1 MGLKSHR
8 PIVGGLAIGCIALVA
23 GCGGGTS
30 SSALS
35 PEEYRTQ
42 ADAICTT
49 FDTAQNAVAEPTSP
63 ETIAPYFETLL
74 PLATKQTADL
84 KALQVPDE
92 LKVKHDEAIG
102 LQEQQLAIITDVKK
116 RIDGGES
123 PVSVVTELQTKVTPL
138 SDKGEALAKELG
150 LKVCGNDSSTTTS
163 TTTTSTTATAP
174 VLTTATTSTETADT
188 TATTSASPTGEVDAT
203 VFAGDVQ
210 KLGGN
215 LTQFG
220 LTLQAAAQGPAA
232 LAERST
238 LLRTQLDEFDTI
250 IGRMDGYTVS
260 TPELESRRAAIV
272 ASGPDVTSSGREL
285 LDAADA
291 GDAPKLNAILPK
303 FTSAL
308 TKLQTAATGG

>member
-63 ETIAPYFETLL
+63 ETIAPYFEKLL
-74 PLATKQTADL
+74 PLATKRTAEL
-84 KALQVPDE
+84 KALKVPDE
-92 LKVKHDEAIG
+92 LKATHDEAIG
-102 LQEQQLAIITDVKK
+102 LEEQQLAILTDAKK

-123 PVSVVTELQTKVTPL
+123 SVAVVTEIQSKVTPL
-138 SDKGEALAKELG
+138 SDKSDALAKELG
-150 LKVCGNDSSTTTS
+150 LKVCGKDDS

-174 VLTTATTSTETADT
+174 VLTTATTQTETTDT

-291 GDAPKLNAILPK
+291 GDASKLNAILPK